1 MTRHF
6 YIMDFRFADRISCGK
21 LFYFVFWYFIYFLI
35 DEIFIVKLPEKAFAQ
50 IFFLF
55 FMYPG

>member
-1 MTRHF
+1 
-6 YIMDFRFADRISCGK
+6 MDFRFADRISSGK

-55 FMYPG
+55 FMHPG